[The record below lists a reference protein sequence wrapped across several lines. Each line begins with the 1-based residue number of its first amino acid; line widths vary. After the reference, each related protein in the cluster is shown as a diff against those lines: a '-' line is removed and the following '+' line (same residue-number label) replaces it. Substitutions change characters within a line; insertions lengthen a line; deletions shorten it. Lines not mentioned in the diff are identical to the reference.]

1 MRDLP
6 ASRETSSEMATW
18 SLVRVTER
26 FSTSVWHELPVRGG
40 LSWRGLSTIT
50 VTDCHCRPPRRA
62 SLYMTKKGL
71 QRGDHEHLRTPHLAT
86 LLIHVNVYHH
96 FCLEG
101 IPVHRTL
108 HSLPRPPSR
117 PPTLQPSA
125 FSIFRQVPCQITG
138 VYRLC
143 CSERGPGRIKWRRDW
158 TRVAKEHGILSLGS
172 KMVYF
177 LKYLIEPLNI
187 PRR

>member
-1 MRDLP
+1 MWTSSWGWYTRRQMQLKKAAINCWTALEVAFLMRDLP

-18 SLVRVTER
+18 SFVRVSER

-40 LSWRGLSTIT
+40 FVVKGTVNDNSDRLS
-50 VTDCHCRPPRRA
+50 CRPPRRA

-108 HSLPRPPSR
+108 HSLPRPP
-117 PPTLQPSA
+117 TLQPSA
-125 FSIFRQVPCQITG
+125 FFVRFPV
-138 VYRLC
+138 R
-143 CSERGPGRIKWRRDW
+143 
-158 TRVAKEHGILSLGS
+158 
-172 KMVYF
+172 
-177 LKYLIEPLNI
+177 
-187 PRR
+187 

>member
-18 SLVRVTER
+18 SFVRVSER

-50 VTDCHCRPPRRA
+50 VTDCHVDLHAVPHFRWQ
-62 SLYMTKKGL
+62 KGL

-108 HSLPRPPSR
+108 LTSASLPTSH
-117 PPTLQPSA
+117 PSA

>member
-18 SLVRVTER
+18 SFVRVSER

-40 LSWRGLSTIT
+40 FVVKGTVNDNSDRLSLSTSTPCLTLYDKKRLTKGGSRAPQDPPPSYAIDSCERLPSFLPGRYT
-50 VTDCHCRPPRRA
+50 SASHVTLLTSA
-62 SLYMTKKGL
+62 SLPAS
-71 QRGDHEHLRTPHLAT
+71 H
-86 LLIHVNVYHH
+86 
-96 FCLEG
+96 
-101 IPVHRTL
+101 
-108 HSLPRPPSR
+108 
-117 PPTLQPSA
+117 PSA

-143 CSERGPGRIKWRRDW
+143 CSERGPGRIKLRRDW